1 MTSLAEV
8 AEVGPILPYSLLVGH
23 QELRTALEIAYVNEA
38 VGGVL
43 ATGQRGTA
51 KTTTVRAFTM
61 MTVGELPVTLPIGAT
76 DDRVLGGWQ
85 IKKLMQGAA
94 EPEDGLL
101 VEAARSAARMLYV
114 DEINLLD
121 DYLVNIILDV
131 VSTGILSVQREGRV
145 QRPQRVDFTL
155 VGTMNPDEG
164 GLRPQLLD
172 RFGLVATVQPEEDAA
187 QRQRVVETVLRF
199 EAERDDPDS
208 EFLAEAR
215 RRDAERKRALD
226 AARERL
232 GAVRYGPGTA
242 AACARL
248 AAAFRLVGHRGD
260 LVLGRASRA
269 LAAIDGEPEVT
280 ERHVRRV
287 ARMVLVHRRAPG
299 DSGTLP
305 EWTAEDDARVAE
317 QLPHSGAE

>member
-1 MTSLAEV
+1 M
-8 AEVGPILPYSLLVGH
+8 ILPYSLLVGH
-23 QELRTALEIAYVNEA
+23 EELRTALEIAYVNEA

-61 MTVGELPVTLPIGAT
+61 MTVGRLPVTLPIGAT

-101 VEAARSAARMLYV
+101 VEAARSPARMLYV

-131 VSTGILSVQREGRV
+131 VSTGVLSVQREGRAEDLRGV
-145 QRPQRVDFTL
+145 HFTL

-172 RFGLVATVQPEEDAA
+172 RFGLVADVLPEDDPE
-187 QRQRVVETVLRF
+187 RRRRIVETVLRF
-199 EAERDDPDS
+199 EAERDDPAS
-208 EFLAEAR
+208 EFMAEAR
-215 RRDAERKRALD
+215 ERDARRKASLD

-232 GAVRYGPGTA
+232 DAVRYGPDVA

-248 AAAFRLVGHRGD
+248 AAAFRLIGHRGD
-260 LVLGRASRA
+260 LVLGRAGRA
-269 LAAIDGEPEVT
+269 LAAIEGEAQVT
-280 ERHVRRV
+280 ERHLRRV
-287 ARMVLVHRRAPG
+287 AKLVLVHRRGHA

-305 EWTAEDDARVAE
+305 AWTSEDDARVDE
-317 QLPHSGAE
+317 LLPGSAG

>member
-1 MTSLAEV
+1 MTTAAV
-8 AEVGPILPYSLLVGH
+8 VGPILPYSLLVG
-23 QELRTALEIAYVNEA
+23 QEELRTALEIAYVNDA

-51 KTTTVRAFTM
+51 KTTTIRAFTM
-61 MTVGELPVTLPIGAT
+61 MIVGELPVTLPIGAT

-85 IKKLMQGAA
+85 IKKLMQGTA

-101 VEAARSAARMLYV
+101 VEASGSAARMLYI

-131 VSTGILSVQREGRV
+131 VSTGVLSVQREGRA
-145 QRPQRVDFTL
+145 QELQRVNFTL

-172 RFGLVATVQPEEDAA
+172 RFGLVATVLPEEDAD
-187 QRQRVVETVLRF
+187 QRLRIVDTVLRF
-199 EAERDDPDS
+199 EAERSDPGS
-208 EFLAEAR
+208 KFLSEAR
-215 RRDAERKRALD
+215 RRDSQKRADLE
-226 AARERL
+226 AARDRL
-232 GAVRYGPGTA
+232 EDVKYGPDTA

-248 AAAFRLVGHRGD
+248 AVAFRLVGHRGD
-260 LVLGRASRA
+260 LVLGRAGRA
-269 LAAIDGEPEVT
+269 LAAIEGAPYVT
-280 ERHVRRV
+280 TQHLRRV
-287 ARMVLVHRRAPG
+287 AKLALVHRRARS

-305 EWTAEDDARVAE
+305 DWTSEDDITIDQILPPIPAE
-317 QLPHSGAE
+317 K